1 MSDAER
7 NKQIQLNRLRA
18 TPAKEAL
25 KERDKITSK
34 SRELN
39 NNNKRNLKHVEGH
52 DEDVHNKSRRNAS
65 TSDSSQ
71 PLRRDPRLGQ
81 YYEYDLSKMQN
92 SKGGFLIED
101 DHGLGEKTENEIRKE
116 KQREME
122 RTLAASYEPGLS
134 IDLNANP
141 KCKLCSSIET
151 DRQILQTFGII
162 VCHKCKQ
169 AHPEK
174 FSLLTKTECKEDY
187 LLTDSEL
194 RDAEIMPHLLK
205 RNPHR
210 ASWNNMML
218 FLREQVEDFAFK
230 KWGGPEG
237 LDKEWERREQLK
249 HNKRGKKFQDSLN
262 DLRRRTKNNVWQQR
276 QDAQHVHDWTT
287 QDDKQICNVC
297 NLTVDVEHF

>member
-1 MSDAER
+1 MAEAER
-7 NKQIQLNRLRA
+7 NKEIHLNRLK
-18 TPAKEAL
+18 AKQAL
-25 KERDKITSK
+25 KERDRSTNK

-39 NNNKRNLKHVEGH
+39 GNNKRNLKQVEGH
-52 DEDVHNKSRRNAS
+52 DDSVASKSRRNAATEDSNDS
-65 TSDSSQ
+65 TS

-81 YYEYDLSKMQN
+81 YYEYDLSKMRN

-101 DHGLGEKTENEIRKE
+101 DHGLGEKTENEMRKE
-116 KQREME
+116 KQRELE
-122 RTLAASYEPGLS
+122 RTLAASYEPGLK

-141 KCKLCSSIET
+141 KCKLCDSIEI
-151 DRQILQTFGII
+151 DRQIFTSFGIS

-169 AHPEK
+169 SHPDK

-194 RDAEIMPHLLK
+194 RDADVMPHLLK

-218 FLREQVEDFAFK
+218 FLREQVEEFAYA
-230 KWGGPEG
+230 KWNGPKG
-237 LDKEWERREQLK
+237 LDEEWERREQLK
-249 HNKRGKKFQDSLN
+249 HNKKGKKFQDSLN

-276 QDAQHVHDWTT
+276 QDAQHVHDWST
-287 QDDKQICNVC
+287 QTDKQVC
-297 NLTVDVEHF
+297 SVCGLQVDTESF